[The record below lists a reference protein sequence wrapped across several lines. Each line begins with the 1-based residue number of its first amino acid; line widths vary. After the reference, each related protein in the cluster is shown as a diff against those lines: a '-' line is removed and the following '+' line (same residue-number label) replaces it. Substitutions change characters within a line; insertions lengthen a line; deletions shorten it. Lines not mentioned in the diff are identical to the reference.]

1 MLLGIIRCLDAVG
14 DILEYGP
21 VEAVKINTA
30 LVPEAERSYR
40 EIMKNI
46 DKPILESGYISTVS
60 APGKVIRD
68 IGRARVSRK
77 RTDVFREAVEKAVR
91 DRMSDNC
98 YSEEHHLQIKDL
110 AYEMHDCLSDFLE
123 KASEKYEEEETF
135 AVCEELPKL
144 DASDYGS
151 GDYDYGRLSQAKVSC
166 RDALTHAVTDMRDYY
181 EEGKRKAAAG
191 GRQFLRCVAEDIRLF
206 LEDFTA
212 SYDDYVSLYCEGEAR
227 VWAEEMQNE
236 IVGAGTKQYESMKL
250 EEKLDEI
257 CKDVF
262 DRPVEKYWDV
272 WAYFDQCDY
281 EEDDESYCYKIEDA
295 VCSLNDMIRECYE
308 SACGQMDEQVR
319 KLYQSAL
326 DEVADVLSAGLV
338 GLI

>member
-1 MLLGIIRCLDAVG
+1 MLLGMIRCLEAVG

-21 VEAVKINTA
+21 VEAVRINTA

-46 DKPILESGYISTVS
+46 DKPILESGYSSTVS

-77 RTDVFREAVEKAVR
+77 RTDAFREAVEKAVR

-135 AVCEELPKL
+135 AVCEELPEL

-191 GRQFLRCVAEDIRLF
+191 GRQFLRCVAEDLRLF

-212 SYDDYVSLYCEGEAR
+212 SY
-227 VWAEEMQNE
+227 
-236 IVGAGTKQYESMKL
+236 
-250 EEKLDEI
+250 
-257 CKDVF
+257 
-262 DRPVEKYWDV
+262 
-272 WAYFDQCDY
+272 
-281 EEDDESYCYKIEDA
+281 ED
-295 VCSLNDMIRECYE
+295 
-308 SACGQMDEQVR
+308 
-319 KLYQSAL
+319 
-326 DEVADVLSAGLV
+326 
-338 GLI
+338 

>member
-1 MLLGIIRCLDAVG
+1 MLLGMIRCLEAVG

-21 VEAVKINTA
+21 VEAVRINTA

-46 DKPILESGYISTVS
+46 DKPILESGYGPTVS
-60 APGKVIRD
+60 AQGKSIRD
-68 IGRARVSRK
+68 IGRASASRK
-77 RTDVFREAVEKAVR
+77 RTDAFREAVEKAVR

-110 AYEMHDCLSDFLE
+110 AYDMHDCLSDFLE

-135 AVCEELPKL
+135 AECEELPEL

-166 RDALTHAVTDMRDYY
+166 RDALMHAVTDMRDY
-181 EEGKRKAAAG
+181 
-191 GRQFLRCVAEDIRLF
+191 
-206 LEDFTA
+206 
-212 SYDDYVSLYCEGEAR
+212 
-227 VWAEEMQNE
+227 
-236 IVGAGTKQYESMKL
+236 
-250 EEKLDEI
+250 
-257 CKDVF
+257 
-262 DRPVEKYWDV
+262 
-272 WAYFDQCDY
+272 Y
-281 EEDDESYCYKIEDA
+281 EEDDESYCYKIEDV
-295 VCSLNDMIRECYE
+295 VCSLNDMIRECYV